1 MAEHYKLTRR
11 DRRAIIA
18 ALVEASDRAQS
29 FDDRAEAILY
39 EELAEK
45 MRRVE
50 AADEQL
56 RLSAADD
63 ALEAA
68 GWQRVSSYS
77 AGSEMHY
84 ISEGRAATICGDY
97 LGNVAWTRYCP
108 LDVLDGALHDLHKKE
123 PEEQKDEPT
132 EGVSAC

>member
-1 MAEHYKLTRR
+1 MTEYYKLTRH
-11 DRRAIIA
+11 DRRCIVT
-18 ALVEASDRAQS
+18 ALESVARLSD
-29 FDDRAEAILY
+29 FDESAWLNQ
-39 EELAEK
+39 LAGK
-45 MRRVE
+45 VRRVE
-50 AADEQL
+50 VVDEQL

-77 AGSEMHY
+77 TGSEMHY

-108 LDVLDGALHDLHKKE
+108 IDVLDGALHDLRKE
-123 PEEQKDEPT
+123 EQKEQKDEPT